1 MFRHLSYTVF
11 VGAMF
16 FATIALANGHR
27 EVDRVATDCEVYAQT
42 AMEQQWQ
49 NEISQCGFT
58 GDRWHTNRASHRTW
72 CFFAG
77 ERDRVVHYLERD
89 RDIRVCINERKRREQ
104 ETATTVPETTVPET
118 GTTGQPVA
126 RGIDA
131 LWCNNFAHNMF
142 DLAANYANNGCPIN
156 GNPTWDT
163 YYNRCMTITR
173 EQINQI
179 QPAIMAEGNACIA
192 RKP

>member
-1 MFRHLSYTVF
+1 MCKSHCLW
-11 VGAMF
+11 AIAAL
-16 FATIALANGHR
+16 FAFQSGALADSHR
-27 EVDRVATDCEVYAQT
+27 EVDRVARDCEVYAQT

-77 ERDRVVHYLERD
+77 ERDRVLHYLDRD
-89 RDIRVCINERKRREQ
+89 RDIRRCVNDRKRREN
-104 ETATTVPETTVPET
+104 ETVTIAPEPGV
-118 GTTGQPVA
+118 TGQPVA
-126 RGIDA
+126 KGINA
-131 LWCNNFAHNMF
+131 LWCNNFAHDMF
-142 DLAANYANNGCPIN
+142 GLATNYANNGCPIN

-163 YYNRCMTITR
+163 YYNQCMTITR
-173 EQINQI
+173 EQISQI
-179 QPAIMAEGNACIA
+179 QPAIIAEGNSCIA

>member
-1 MFRHLSYTVF
+1 MMMRRSVFSWAMVVLFLVTVDTS
-11 VGAMF
+11 A
-16 FATIALANGHR
+16 AGHR
-27 EVDRVATDCEVYAQT
+27 EVERVATDCEAYAQT

-49 NEISQCGFT
+49 NEISQCGYT

-89 RDIRVCINERKRREQ
+89 RDIRVCINERKRRES
-104 ETATTVPETTVPET
+104 ETVTVVPEPGVTD
-118 GTTGQPVA
+118 QPVA
-126 RGIDA
+126 KGIDA

-163 YYNRCMTITR
+163 YYNQCMTITR
-173 EQINQI
+173 EQISQI
-179 QPAIMAEGNACIA
+179 QPAIIAEGNACIA